1 MLRALYIPTDTIH
14 RKRKMK
20 IVQQFLDYGVMALK
34 LDGNNRC
41 GGKEQSLLFDL
52 FKAFDYIE
60 NSRNRI
66 TFHHECASYFK
77 LPSDT
82 CHIIQEVLSNSIY
95 KEYTVKIGQDFLD
108 TSDAKKKIVVFY

>member
-1 MLRALYIPTDTIH
+1 MLFTALRTRH
-14 RKRKMK
+14 
-20 IVQQFLDYGVMALK
+20 
-34 LDGNNRC
+34 NNHI
-41 GGKEQSLLFDL
+41 KSLLFDL

-108 TSDAKKKIVVFY
+108 TSDAKKKIAVFFTDFVLYFLS